1 MVEMTLIEQQILREQ
16 GKLREFAA
24 LTKERTGLPVN
35 IWVDDSQ
42 SYIQRR
48 HGKRIKFQVTHSD
61 SIISTN
67 NYIMACMDLK
77 GNIIKK
83 TYDPEVSELTSK
95 DIKQVRNFV
104 LNNREFLSLLSD
116 NLIDI
121 GDFLE
126 VMIKGG
132 DLVDPLIKRSKIKM
146 IDGGLIPCDSEED

>member
-16 GKLREFAA
+16 GRLREFTT
-24 LTKERTGLPVN
+24 LTKKRTGLPVN
-35 IWVDDSQ
+35 IWVDNSQ

-48 HGKRIKFQVTHSD
+48 HDKRIKFQVTHSD

-83 TYDPEVSELTSK
+83 TYDSEVSELTSK